1 MGYLDSPVGMNE
13 RKSMLWPWRLWKTT
27 MILNGN
33 WSANR
38 GFSDLFMWISWGK
51 CMKVRWYQ
59 VPTKMSIQWQTG
71 NQTYWGTIMAP
82 KAMGDNGK
90 PHQLPEGIPKK
101 KNRTP
106 CRDLF
111 LALRAPRRW
120 LRRSSD
126 TKRRGLKKLI
136 CLYHTYTYIYIY
148 TCYIIYKY
156 VYVYIYIYTHICYI
170 IYKYM
175 LYYIYVY
182 YIIIL

>member
-82 KAMGDNGK
+82 KAIGGQWETPPAPWGDPQKEESHAVSRFVSGT
-90 PHQLPEGIPKK
+90 EGAATMTSTIVGHEEKGPQKI
-101 KNRTP
+101 
-106 CRDLF
+106 DL
-111 LALRAPRRW
+111 
-120 LRRSSD
+120 SIS
-126 TKRRGLKKLI
+126 
-136 CLYHTYTYIYIY
+136 YIH
-148 TCYIIYKY
+148 
-156 VYVYIYIYTHICYI
+156 IYIYTHVISYINMYMCIYIHTYICYI